1 MSQDPRLEP
10 ALAAIWPDRQAVVT
24 PIEGGIT
31 NLNYRIDVDQE
42 AFVLRLAGTD
52 TELLGIDRAAEVEA
66 CRVAAEA
73 GVGPEVVAF
82 EPDLG
87 CIVTRFVSGS
97 PIPENELGHEA
108 VMRSVVAS
116 IRAIHGSRPIRATFP
131 VFRIVEEFRDIAAER
146 GVEVPAEYDDAHAV
160 AGRIEGSFAAAPA
173 PLTTCHNDLLN
184 ANFLL
189 EGDHTWIVD
198 YEYAG
203 MGDPFF
209 DRSARSDV
217 GGRATG
223 DLDAR
228 LRLRRVRGPPLRE
241 VAGERRRPTARRL
254 ARRRG
259 CNGLGHEHTAIP
271 IRSNVGSAPA
281 LDLEVQLL
289 GRWRTS
295 GIEPQL
301 EPDRVDPGER
311 AILLGHGAREQ
322 VGHPAA
328 AATTRV
334 GPDEESATVVT
345 NERFNV
351 GRSNDVHRGGG
362 TSSPANTHP
371 FQ

>member
-146 GVEVPAEYDDAHAV
+146 
-160 AGRIEGSFAAAPA
+160 
-173 PLTTCHNDLLN
+173 
-184 ANFLL
+184 
-189 EGDHTWIVD
+189 
-198 YEYAG
+198 
-203 MGDPFF
+203 
-209 DRSARSDV
+209 
-217 GGRATG
+217 
-223 DLDAR
+223 
-228 LRLRRVRGPPLRE
+228 
-241 VAGERRRPTARRL
+241 
-254 ARRRG
+254 
-259 CNGLGHEHTAIP
+259 
-271 IRSNVGSAPA
+271 
-281 LDLEVQLL
+281 
-289 GRWRTS
+289 
-295 GIEPQL
+295 
-301 EPDRVDPGER
+301 
-311 AILLGHGAREQ
+311 
-322 VGHPAA
+322 
-328 AATTRV
+328 
-334 GPDEESATVVT
+334 
-345 NERFNV
+345 
-351 GRSNDVHRGGG
+351 
-362 TSSPANTHP
+362 
-371 FQ
+371 

>member
-52 TELLGIDRAAEVEA
+52 TELLGIDRAAEVEV

-131 VFRIVEEFRDIAAER
+131 VFRIVEGFRDVAAAR
-146 GVEVPAEYDDAHAV
+146 GVQVPADYEAAHAV
-160 AGRIEGSFAAAPA
+160 AGRIEEAFAGAPA

-209 DRSARSDV
+209 DLGNLSIN
-217 GGRATG
+217 
-223 DLDAR
+223 
-228 LRLRRVRGPPLRE
+228 
-241 VAGERRRPTARRL
+241 
-254 ARRRG
+254 
-259 CNGLGHEHTAIP
+259 NGLDEDAE
-271 IRSNVGSAPA
+271 A
-281 LDLEVQLL
+281 LLL
-289 GRWRTS
+289 RNYFGDVR
-295 GIEPQL
+295 
-301 EPDRVDPGER
+301 
-311 AILLGHGAREQ
+311 
-322 VGHPAA
+322 
-328 AATTRV
+328 
-334 GPDEESATVVT
+334 
-345 NERFNV
+345 
-351 GRSNDVHRGGG
+351 DVHRARLALMRIVSDLREAMWGVVQQAISTLDFDYVGYADRHFARLL
-362 TSSPANTHP
+362 ANAGDPRLDGWLDAAGATV
-371 FQ
+371 

>member
-1 MSQDPRLEP
+1 MSQDPRLER

-209 DRSARSDV
+209 DLGNLSINN
-217 GGRATG
+217 
-223 DLDAR
+223 DLDEDAQALL
-228 LRLRRVRGPPLRE
+228 LRMYFGDVR
-241 VAGERRRPTARRL
+241 
-254 ARRRG
+254 
-259 CNGLGHEHTAIP
+259 
-271 IRSNVGSAPA
+271 
-281 LDLEVQLL
+281 
-289 GRWRTS
+289 
-295 GIEPQL
+295 
-301 EPDRVDPGER
+301 
-311 AILLGHGAREQ
+311 
-322 VGHPAA
+322 
-328 AATTRV
+328 
-334 GPDEESATVVT
+334 
-345 NERFNV
+345 
-351 GRSNDVHRGGG
+351 DVHRARLALMRIVSDLREAMWGVVQQAISTLDFDYVGYADRHFARLL
-362 TSSPANTHP
+362 ANAGDPRLDGWLDAAGATV
-371 FQ
+371 